1 MAERCFFWHV
11 LHHQTVGL
19 ETFEVALRHLRQ
31 GSSDPGHC
39 RILRPHDE
47 IVHRA
52 VAAVGKQLGDEDVVP
67 VHAARGIREGLAPA
81 AALPIHLVIGSSHGV
96 DEVQVAG
103 EEPHQ
108 RVDGELGPCAPP
120 LPARPLPSSAAPAPT
135 SAGPRAPWP
144 PGSSESGATAPAR
157 SPAFP
162 HKRAWS
168 TIPCPHRAAGPEA
181 LRPSKGRST

>member
-1 MAERCFFWHV
+1 MLLWHV

-52 VAAVGKQLGDEDVVP
+52 VAAVGKQLDVVP

-108 RVDGELGPCAPP
+108 RVDGELGHVL
-120 LPARPLPSSAAPAPT
+120 LPFRPGLFHRLQRLLQPALVHMRRGLQAPAKVAPLRQ
-135 SAGPRAPWP
+135 PRVQHL
-144 PGSSESGATAPAR
+144 R
-157 SPAFP
+157 
-162 HKRAWS
+162 RS

-181 LRPSKGRST
+181 LCGRRKAGLRR